1 MKKLDRPGIRM
12 VDSTDEHL
20 AELLPPDLAIELGGI
35 ARLCRQG
42 LMAAAVE
49 AGMATAMAMM
59 RNETE
64 TLCGTW
70 NARDPQRTHVRGGTA
85 PTSVVMGGQKLPIR
99 RPRVRNTDT
108 NEEVPLETFGVF
120 AQGDLLNR
128 VVVERMLAGV
138 ATRSFERVADPI
150 GGQARAK
157 ATGTSKSAVSR
168 RFVTGTEKAL
178 NELLS
183 RDLGDLDPVVVM
195 IDGTDF
201 AGRRW
206 SPR

>member
-42 LMAAAVE
+42 LMAVAVE

-99 RPRVRNTDT
+99 RPRVRNMSST
-108 NEEVPLETFGVF
+108 
-120 AQGDLLNR
+120 A
-128 VVVERMLAGV
+128 
-138 ATRSFERVADPI
+138 
-150 GGQARAK
+150 
-157 ATGTSKSAVSR
+157 
-168 RFVTGTEKAL
+168 
-178 NELLS
+178 
-183 RDLGDLDPVVVM
+183 
-195 IDGTDF
+195 
-201 AGRRW
+201 
-206 SPR
+206 